1 MDREIEKNRD
11 KFRCLRYYKGA
22 MTEVILYT
30 IFCTVKNNH
39 SFKINNCEYKPFPKE
54 DAQCL
59 PTNQA
64 NPEPCFQ
71 IKLWACLL

>member
-39 SFKINNCEYKPFPKE
+39 SFKINNC

-71 IKLWACLL
+71 IKLWACLP